1 MTRERRKPNR
11 SHGAAGWRDDG
22 SGDRPE
28 LLWDGFGRPAL
39 APRAPSLYP
48 SLMRLLLLVLV
59 ALGLACNRQ
68 SPVSAYTSFI
78 AAAHKG
84 DSDRVWALLSKA
96 SQAQLDARAKTAAAA
111 APDVMSSSGKALVL
125 GNAIDESVPVKQDGV
140 EMLRESADRAVV
152 KVVDAGGRSREVT
165 LVQETGWRI
174 DLTGL
179 LLPTPKAP

>member
-1 MTRERRKPNR
+1 
-11 SHGAAGWRDDG
+11 
-22 SGDRPE
+22 
-28 LLWDGFGRPAL
+28 
-39 APRAPSLYP
+39 
-48 SLMRLLLLVLV
+48 
-59 ALGLACNRQ
+59 
-68 SPVSAYTSFI
+68 
-78 AAAHKG
+78 
-84 DSDRVWALLSKA
+84 
-96 SQAQLDARAKTAAAA
+96 
-111 APDVMSSSGKALVL
+111 MSSSGKALVL